1 MQVSEIANAVG
12 YKKNGILFKA
22 LQKIYGFLTAS
33 IPPHPEK
40 HESPASGAGLL

>member
-12 YKKNGILFKA
+12 YKKTEYYSKLFK
-22 LQKIYGFLTAS
+22 KIYGTLTAS